1 MRMDEYLKRKQELQG
16 KQKEFDDKRKELEE
30 AKRKTQEIEN
40 AMKAE
45 KRQEQR
51 VSSDFSLLGM
61 KFRPW
66 TLNDMVIILFVI
78 GILIVGAASFTPGG
92 DVSSDTDS
100 PKEGFFDKLFGGFT
114 VKTIE
119 NNQENE
125 EIPEESIDEPVVIE
139 PSTEEILEE
148 ITEENTNPVD
158 FDIGI
163 RYQDSP
169 FTTINITNVDNIW
182 YTLNIRNKESFVVKC
197 NVNHYVNDGLKDDKS
212 TVTIEAGN
220 ERDINLR
227 EMASDAKNTLSRVK
241 LEVSCSDGEDSS
253 TENTKVEHLKFYFS

>member
-1 MRMDEYLKRKQELQG
+1 MSKSTG
-16 KQKEFDDKRKELEE
+16 FVFSSV
-30 AKRKTQEIEN
+30 ISSG
-40 AMKAE
+40 
-45 KRQEQR
+45 
-51 VSSDFSLLGM
+51 VSSVEGSTMTGSSTFSSGISSLS
-61 KFRPW
+61 W
-66 TLNDMVIILFVI
+66 LFS
-78 GILIVGAASFTPGG
+78 IVFTVKPQNNLSKNPSFGLSVSEETSPPG
-92 DVSSDTDS
+92 VN
-100 PKEGFFDKLFGGFT
+100 EGFFDKLFGGFT
-114 VKTIE
+114 VKTVE
-119 NNQENE
+119 NNQESE
-125 EIPEESIDEPVVIE
+125 EVPEENVEEPVVIE
-139 PSTEEILEE
+139 PSTEETPEE

-227 EMASDAKNTLSRVK
+227 EMAS
-241 LEVSCSDGEDSS
+241 
-253 TENTKVEHLKFYFS
+253 